1 MWTDGLLKEEGD
13 SAGNDV
19 LKSAVKMRLPL
30 KKSVSKGQSPHV
42 AYRLVPKAIESVLLQ
57 YRKKKN

>member
-13 SAGNDV
+13 SMGNDV

-42 AYRLVPKAIESVLLQ
+42 AYRLVPKAF
-57 YRKKKN
+57 

>member
-13 SAGNDV
+13 SMGNDV

-30 KKSVSKGQSPHV
+30 KKSVSKGLRM
-42 AYRLVPKAIESVLLQ
+42 Y
-57 YRKKKN
+57 